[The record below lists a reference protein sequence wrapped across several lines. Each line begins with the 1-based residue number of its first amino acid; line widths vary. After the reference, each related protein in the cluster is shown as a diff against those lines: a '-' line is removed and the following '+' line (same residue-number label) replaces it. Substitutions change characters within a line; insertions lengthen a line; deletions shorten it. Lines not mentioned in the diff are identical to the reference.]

1 MEEEA
6 CDAWFQARGLVA
18 HQLDSF
24 NRFCGAGAHSLA
36 LLFGSPAHFTDIKGE
51 VRMAAMPPCR
61 DPVPALTT
69 IRIRN
74 LVLHKPADA
83 TTGRPLFPRE
93 ARLRGITYSARLC
106 ADVELQVGMVDAVA
120 GEQRNPVV
128 NRVFPAVHIGDIPI
142 MVNSLLCNGH
152 DADAFDCGGYFIVK
166 GVDKVVLAQELVW
179 PQALRVLCP
188 KTGSDNWRVEL
199 EQVKV
204 ELERGDGV
212 LLLSAPGLD
221 TIPLVIV
228 LAALGVS
235 TDRQLLEV
243 MVHDTQDVELTELVR
258 PSIVH
263 AREQM
268 QEFVNSS
275 GVHGG
280 GRDVTSVAVE
290 LVGSRIKSVTP
301 LAGPAQ
307 EKLGSLLC
315 NTSSSRPADKALL
328 MGYMVRCLCLCVVGR
343 STADDIHSL
352 KNKRVDLAGDC
363 MFKQMRHLSARFR
376 KTTLK
381 RVLKHVE
388 AGGLDCLTDNLI
400 VDKSVITNGLRAA
413 FSTGIWSLNRYS
425 SCTSGVVATLQRDNP
440 MHTLSQ
446 LRQLRSASRFVANAA
461 RLPNASHYGRICPVE
476 TPDDHLAK
484 TMAVFATVSAPRSH
498 DNVLEQLS
506 HCQMQSSQGPL
517 VGWDNVFVNGQWVGA
532 TDKPGTLLQAM
543 RNLRRNKLI
552 HPETELARAPSR
564 AEIRIFTDGGR
575 LLRPLLV
582 VDKQRVLLSTR
593 EHRRELR
600 ARPAHERFDYMLD
613 TGLVELLGAQ
623 EESNA
628 VIAVTRRE
636 AESSSSFTHVEMHPA
651 SLLGV
656 SASAIPFLN
665 HNQSARV
672 THQAQKHG
680 KQAIGFYTCDI
691 LSRMDTNVRQ
701 LYYPQQPLVCTRLA
715 QLLAR
720 PELANGVNC
729 VVAVAC
735 YGGYNQE
742 DSLILNQSSLDRG
755 LFRSTHFRVHRATLD
770 YSSSDIRF
778 CRPET
783 EVARSNSDG
792 IDKLDSD
799 GLPFIGAEMKAADV
813 VIGKAGRR
821 QASKLVDHSSKL
833 RKLEQGWVDQVVCSG
848 GDEEGERHVRVRLRE
863 ARCPQVGDKFSSM
876 HGQKGV
882 VGMKLRQEEL
892 LFTQQGIV
900 PDVVINPHAFPSRQ
914 TLAQMLESVVGKAV
928 AASCARVQAT
938 PFAHPR
944 AEEIAQHLATC
955 GYNKWGQERVYS
967 GRTGRMMEAMATVGL
982 TFYQRLHHLSEDKM
996 KWRGASGPVHPLTH
1010 QPVKDRKREG
1020 GTKFGEME
1028 RDCLISHGASAT
1040 VKERLFFVSDR
1051 SLVPVCTNCHRLA
1064 ILNCKQH
1071 PRCLFCN
1078 PQQRIATLDM
1088 PHACKLLSMELR
1100 SMGVDMRF
1108 RVSQH

>member
-1 MEEEA
+1 
-6 CDAWFQARGLVA
+6 
-18 HQLDSF
+18 
-24 NRFCGAGAHSLA
+24 
-36 LLFGSPAHFTDIKGE
+36 
-51 VRMAAMPPCR
+51 MPPCR

-106 ADVELQVGMVDAVA
+106 ADVELQVDAVA

-413 FSTGIWSLNRYS
+413 FSTGIWSLNR
-425 SCTSGVVATLQRDNP
+425 
-440 MHTLSQ
+440 
-446 LRQLRSASRFVANAA
+446 
-461 RLPNASHYGRICPVE
+461 NASHYGRICPVE

-914 TLAQMLESVVGKAV
+914 TLAQMLESV
-928 AASCARVQAT
+928 
-938 PFAHPR
+938 
-944 AEEIAQHLATC
+944 
-955 GYNKWGQERVYS
+955 
-967 GRTGRMMEAMATVGL
+967 
-982 TFYQRLHHLSEDKM
+982 RLHHLSEDKM